1 MQYKYCIKMVLLHN
15 QQCCIIR
22 KDILTDAFNARLL
35 LDKSLYGFHSWLPSD
50 LIYWLCS
57 EITKLLLMLTSLF
70 IAIVS
75 YLFTFSLKVNGGLK
89 RYKFHFRLAGL
100 LMFIS
105 YPINAR
111 KINLQTYQLLYTKY
125 NTVIHSM
132 YT

>member
-1 MQYKYCIKMVLLHN
+1 MLLLHN

-75 YLFTFSLKVNGGLK
+75 YLSTFSLKVNGGNL
-89 RYKFHFRLAGL
+89 HVRLAGL

-125 NTVIHSM
+125 NRLLHSM

>member
-1 MQYKYCIKMVLLHN
+1 MQRCIKMALLHN
-15 QQCCIIR
+15 QHCCIIR

-35 LDKSLYGFHSWLPSD
+35 LDKSLYGFHSRLPSD

-89 RYKFHFRLAGL
+89 RYKLSCL
-100 LMFIS
+100 S
-105 YPINAR
+105 YTIAYVYSYSINAR
-111 KINLQTYQLLYTKY
+111 KINLQTYQPLYTKY
-125 NTVIHSM
+125 NTLLHSM

>member
-1 MQYKYCIKMVLLHN
+1 MQHKYCIKMALLHN

-50 LIYWLCS
+50 LIYRLCS

-75 YLFTFSLKVNGGLK
+75 YRFTFSLKVNGSLK
-89 RYKFHFRLAGL
+89 RYKLSCLSCRIAYVYFVL
-100 LMFIS
+100 
-105 YPINAR
+105 YKYAR

-125 NTVIHSM
+125 NTLLHSM
-132 YT
+132 